1 MLRFAARAWVD
12 RRRVE
17 DAIRRAERRGLVRAA
32 AAIRLQAA
40 RSIIQGA
47 GPSPPGRPP
56 HTRKGLLRRSIL
68 YALKEEGG
76 LLAAV
81 IGTSHAILGPAGR
94 AHEFGGRF
102 RKEVYPRRPFMEPAL
117 SVIANRMP
125 EFFRNGIEP

>member
-1 MLRFAARAWVD
+1 MLRFTARAWVE
-12 RRRVE
+12 RKRFT
-17 DAIRRAERRGLVRAA
+17 DALRRANRRGLIRAA

-40 RSIIQGA
+40 RSIIQSA
-47 GPSPPGRPP
+47 SPSRPGRPP

-81 IGTSHAILGPAGR
+81 IGTSYDILGPAGR

-102 RKEVYPRRPFMEPAL
+102 RKEIFPKRPFMQPAL

-125 EFFRNGIEP
+125 EMFRI